1 MYGFDSQ
8 QWQVARDQVYQV
20 LVQQARTYT
29 PITYSDLVERIHAI
43 TLDLGTDRDRGA
55 LGWLLG
61 DVSTESHEQGI
72 GMLSAI
78 AVLKDSRMPA
88 FGFYELAIN
97 LGYEFDDQGI
107 FWGEQ
112 FEKVTAYYAR
122 R

>member
-8 QWQVARDQVYQV
+8 QLQIARDQVYQI

-29 PITYSDLVERIHAI
+29 PITYSDLVERINAI
-43 TLDLGTDRDRGA
+43 TLDLGSDKDRGA

-61 DVSTESHEQGI
+61 DVSRDSHEQGI

-78 AVLKDSRMPA
+78 AVLKDSGMPA
-88 FGFYELAIN
+88 YGFYELAID
-97 LGYEFDDQGI
+97 LGYEFDDHGI

-112 FEKVTAYYAR
+112 FEKVTAHYSHH
-122 R
+122 